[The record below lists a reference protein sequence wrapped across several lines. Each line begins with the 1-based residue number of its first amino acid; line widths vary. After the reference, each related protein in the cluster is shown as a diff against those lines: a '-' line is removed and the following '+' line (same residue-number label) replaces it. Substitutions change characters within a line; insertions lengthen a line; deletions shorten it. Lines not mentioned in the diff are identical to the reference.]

1 MAVYDESEGKGQ
13 MTEEWVISL
22 SKGEMTVTR
31 HGSSF
36 VEPLKM
42 LTHRDRDWAVEAMTN
57 AWAEIAYGLRPR
69 LNLSRSGSH
78 PVTLKLTCCS
88 LVETRINE
96 KH

>member
-1 MAVYDESEGKGQ
+1 MRHLTLVILLALAPLSWGENSYFCTLGQYVAVYDESEGKGQ

-57 AWAEIAYGLRPR
+57 AWAEIA
-69 LNLSRSGSH
+69 
-78 PVTLKLTCCS
+78 
-88 LVETRINE
+88 
-96 KH
+96 